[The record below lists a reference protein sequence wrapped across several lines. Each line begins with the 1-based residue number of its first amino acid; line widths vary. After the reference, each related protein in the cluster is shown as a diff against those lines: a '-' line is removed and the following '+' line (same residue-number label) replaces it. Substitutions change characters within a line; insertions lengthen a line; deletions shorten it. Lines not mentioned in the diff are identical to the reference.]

1 MVEPAPT
8 ESFPILS
15 AIPHLRHGFLQRT
28 PRLDVAT
35 PDKGEALQRLAP
47 SHEAAA
53 ASLGIGDYPLVLG
66 EQVHGSV
73 VLSVTAENL
82 PRLTGRPVPG
92 VDGFVTN
99 LRGVA
104 LGIHVADC
112 GAVYLVDPVHRAIG
126 LVHSGKKGTE
136 QNITGA
142 AIQRMREEYG
152 SRPEEMIAVLS
163 PCIRP
168 PAYEVD
174 FAAEILRQTAQA
186 GLLSASVHDSDTC
199 TSQDLERY
207 YSYRVEKG
215 HTGRMLALL
224 AWELTS
230 AQA

>member
-1 MVEPAPT
+1 MVEPAPI
-8 ESFPILS
+8 ESFPVLS
-15 AIPHLRHGFLQRT
+15 AIPHLRHGFLLRT

-35 PDKGEALQRLAP
+35 PEKGEALKRLAP
-47 SHEAAA
+47 SHEAATA
-53 ASLGIGDYPLVLG
+53 ALGLEDYPLVLG
-66 EQVHGSV
+66 EQVHGHV
-73 VLSVTAENL
+73 VVSVTAENL
-82 PRLTGRPVPG
+82 PRLTGLPVPG

-112 GAVYLVDPVHRAIG
+112 GAVYLVDPVRRALG

-136 QNITGA
+136 QNITGV
-142 AIQRMREEYG
+142 AIQRMRDEFG
-152 SRPEEMIAVLS
+152 SRPEDMIAVLS

-168 PAYEVD
+168 PAYDVD
-174 FAAEILRQTAQA
+174 FAAEILRQSARA
-186 GLLSASVHDSDTC
+186 GLFSASVHDSASC
-199 TSQDLERY
+199 TSRDLERY

-230 AQA
+230 EQA